1 MSSGKRTL
9 APKRN
14 CGEGGQAPSLR
25 QYKNSTNNGGS
36 IPSKLELEEMI
47 LDSLKIIAWV
57 TAFAFALMLKGMAL
71 LEFTNF
77 VQRRRE
83 IVGRRFLIR
92 DFLSDFLLMLLLSLR
107 LLPWGFSLLATF
119 CPNDADKL
127 VNLDIPLWAHIGISL
142 LGAVLSLF
150 ARVGEVCKTLSRKQ

>member
-77 VQRRRE
+77 VQRRQE
-83 IVGRRFLIR
+83 IVGRRFR
-92 DFLSDFLLMLLLSLR
+92 
-107 LLPWGFSLLATF
+107 
-119 CPNDADKL
+119 
-127 VNLDIPLWAHIGISL
+127 HIS
-142 LGAVLSLF
+142 
-150 ARVGEVCKTLSRKQ
+150 ARGCFVAFRQSWRGLQNAFQETVGLQN